1 VRLNILPV
9 QGMVTARENYTGLPH
24 VQDVAR
30 HLILP
35 ALTLALPQ
43 LALTARLTRTSV
55 REALEEDYVRV
66 ARAKG
71 LSEQVVLWRHALR
84 NALLPI
90 VTVTGGHISVVLTGA
105 ALTETIF
112 AWPGL
117 GRLLLDA
124 ALKRDYPLLMAIF
137 LLVSATVI
145 VVNLVTDLVYTV
157 LDPRVRFA

>member
-1 VRLNILPV
+1 
-9 QGMVTARENYTGLPH
+9 
-24 VQDVAR
+24 
-30 HLILP
+30 
-35 ALTLALPQ
+35 
-43 LALTARLTRTSV
+43 
-55 REALEEDYVRV
+55 
-66 ARAKG
+66 
-71 LSEQVVLWRHALR
+71 VLWCHALR

-145 VVNLVTDLVYTV
+145 VVNLVTDLVYTA